1 MEMIKGNKVVLVGD
15 GAVGSSYAFAM
26 VAQGI
31 ADELVIIDLA
41 EEKVKGDV
49 LDLNH
54 GAPYGDSQLMLKQD
68 DIVIVAM
75 QI

>member
-41 EEKVKGDV
+41 EEKVKGTFHF
-49 LDLNH
+49 LFR
-54 GAPYGDSQLMLKQD
+54 
-68 DIVIVAM
+68 
-75 QI
+75 

>member
-31 ADELVIIDLA
+31 VMNLL
-41 EEKVKGDV
+41 
-49 LDLNH
+49 L
-54 GAPYGDSQLMLKQD
+54 
-68 DIVIVAM
+68 
-75 QI
+75 